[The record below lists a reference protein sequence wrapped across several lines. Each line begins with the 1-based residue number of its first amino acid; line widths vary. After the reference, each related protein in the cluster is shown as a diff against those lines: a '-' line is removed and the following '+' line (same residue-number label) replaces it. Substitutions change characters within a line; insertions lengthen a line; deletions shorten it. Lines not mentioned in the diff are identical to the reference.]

1 MSLIFYIMNVIE
13 LKRVYERDMDMLIM
27 EEFFSDKAF
36 ARLFLDKVD
45 LDDNYS
51 IDSIYHSLS
60 DENGESDITIILQYS
75 DKKIAILVED
85 KITAPTMPSQS
96 ERYIKRANEGKKHA
110 AYDSYHIF
118 LVAPSAY
125 ISAHSNDI
133 NANYPNKVAYEELA
147 EFFKHKDSTRALFKY
162 SVISNALKEK
172 EHHYVVNENIRVTS
186 FWSALRT
193 MCKEQYPHLEMLGND
208 TPKGASAAW
217 PEFRTSCGKIKVV
230 YKSTKGYVD
239 LEFPGYGDRVADLE
253 SKIQNHIKPPIFIH
267 QSGKSASLR
276 LADDRWQIN
285 FSDDFNQHK
294 IVIYEVLDAV
304 SEMCLLASKINY
316 SDLY

>member
-1 MSLIFYIMNVIE
+1 MPLIFYIMNTIE

-27 EEFFSDKAF
+27 EEFISDKAF
-36 ARLFLDKVD
+36 ARLFLDKIN

-51 IDSIYHSLS
+51 IDRISHSLS
-60 DENGESDITIILQYS
+60 NENGESDITIILQYP
-75 DKKIAILVED
+75 DNKVALLIED
-85 KITAPTMPSQS
+85 KITAPTMPAQS
-96 ERYIKRANEGKKHA
+96 ERYFKRADEAKKRGD
-110 AYDSYHIF
+110 YESYHIF

-125 ISAHSNDI
+125 ISAHAIDI
-133 NANYPNKVAYEELA
+133 NANYPNKITYEELA
-147 EFFKHKDSTRALFKY
+147 EFFKGKDPVRAVFKY
-162 SVISNALKEK
+162 SVISNALNEK
-172 EHHYVVNENIRVTS
+172 EHHYVVNENICVTK

-193 MCKEQYPHLEMLGND
+193 LCKEWYPHLEMLGSD

-239 LEFPGYGDRVADLE
+239 LEFPRYGDRVADLE
-253 SKIQNHIKPPIFIH
+253 SKIQKHIKPPMFIH

-304 SEMCLLASKINY
+304 SKMCLLASKINY